1 VHVPVIL
8 RSEATKNLLP
18 AKGPGILF
26 IGALLLLVGPP
37 PAPAATIPLDTAN
50 GSPPFVRAR
59 VHGSSF
65 WFLLDTGSPSSFG
78 RRQAEALELHDGSS
92 QRGIAIDLPG
102 LTVTMP
108 SLPFADLDARQ
119 IALGHKLDGVLGTE
133 FFARF
138 VATFD
143 FEGKTL
149 TLESPKTRRAAGRGR
164 AFPLIVE
171 AGRPYVSARVTPRG
185 GKPVDGNFLI
195 DTADDAAV
203 TFFSPFAE
211 HHHLAGP
218 PPPVPAGSSGAMQAV
233 LRGEALKLGGESLRE
248 PILAISASTSG
259 FSDTRHAGLLGMDV
273 LRRFKVTLDPA
284 RKRLLLEKNAAF
296 PEPFDYDAS
305 GLRLQPQG
313 ADLTTLEVRRVRPG
327 SPGAEAGIRAGDVI
341 LAVDGRPIAEI
352 TPFGVRRLFRKD
364 GKEYVLS
371 ILHEGAIRK
380 MQLRCRRQI

>member
-1 VHVPVIL
+1 MSVLGLAALV
-8 RSEATKNLLP
+8 LLS
-18 AKGPGILF
+18 AS
-26 IGALLLLVGPP
+26 
-37 PAPAATIPLDTAN
+37 APATTIPLDTDN

-78 RRQAEALELHDGSS
+78 RRQAQALKLPGGSS
-92 QRGIAIDLPG
+92 QRGIPVELPG

-108 SLPFADLDARQ
+108 SLPLADLDPRQ

-143 FEGKTL
+143 FAGKTL
-149 TLESPKTRRAAGRGR
+149 TLESPKTRRSAGRG
-164 AFPLIVE
+164 ALPLLVE
-171 AGRPYVSARVTPRG
+171 NGRPYVSARVTPRG

-195 DTADDAAV
+195 DTADEAAV
-203 TFFSPFAE
+203 TFFSPFAQL
-211 HHHLAGP
+211 HHLAGP
-218 PPPVPAGSSGAMQAV
+218 PPPAPAGSSGTMQAV
-233 LRGEALKLGGESLRE
+233 LRGETLKLGGEDLRE

-259 FSDTRHAGLLGMDV
+259 LFSDTRHAGILGMDV
-273 LRRFKVTLDPA
+273 LRRYKLTLDPA

-305 GLRLQPQG
+305 GLHVQPQS

-327 SPGAEAGIRAGDVI
+327 SAGAEAGILAGDVI

-352 TPFGVRRLFRKD
+352 TPFGVRRLFRKA
-364 GKEYVLS
+364 GKEYALS
-371 ILHEGAIRK
+371 ILREGAIRK
-380 MQLRCRRQI
+380 LQLRCRRQI